1 MVQQLRTISLGNTP
15 PRVAAVGSRP
25 LPLPVACSS
34 NCLVQFGA
42 DQILSKV
49 CCNVVLFSVWSVA
62 IDVRLVASPAS
73 VANKHPFVDIPYTS
87 DIDGGGG
94 QHNLIW
100 MCVNVHVLMCECAC
114 ARVRVCSCVN
124 CNTITEGTHLKQ
136 TNNLLPATFICKRS
150 ALYTS
155 LASQPL
161 ELSRNIEDHNTL
173 SYCRTAVPFQ
183 VDRAERRGV

>member
-1 MVQQLRTISLGNTP
+1 M
-15 PRVAAVGSRP
+15 RV
-25 LPLPVACSS
+25 
-34 NCLVQFGA
+34 F
-42 DQILSKV
+42 
-49 CCNVVLFSVWSVA
+49 
-62 IDVRLVASPAS
+62 
-73 VANKHPFVDIPYTS
+73 
-87 DIDGGGG
+87 
-94 QHNLIW
+94 
-100 MCVNVHVLMCECAC
+100 MCVRVLMCECAC